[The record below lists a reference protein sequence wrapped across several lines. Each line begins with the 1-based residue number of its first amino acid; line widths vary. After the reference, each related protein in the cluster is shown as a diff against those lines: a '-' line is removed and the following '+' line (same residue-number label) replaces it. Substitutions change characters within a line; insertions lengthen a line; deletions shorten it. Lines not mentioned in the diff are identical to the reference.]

1 MKKLVSILCA
11 AALALSLAGCGAQA
25 ADTNTNTNTTAPV
38 VSTVYSLED
47 ATVLTFTDNGITA
60 QDGDYRRDAGAER
73 PVPHQHRHRAHHLQ

>member
-1 MKKLVSILCA
+1 MKKLVSIFCA

-47 ATVLTFTDNGITA
+47 ATVLT
-60 QDGDYRRDAGAER
+60 
-73 PVPHQHRHRAHHLQ
+73 L